1 MLSVVCFELKY
12 IGQIILLFLSVV
24 GALCTWEAGEVVPD
38 TPTLNATCE
47 ILSKV
52 SKIIFVALFCSPSV
66 QSGTSQFFCF
76 LFEPLTLKTNQPDAC
91 RRQMSIKKSAW
102 DCSEA
107 AELDSELR
115 TLLMWLCVITVGPH
129 VVIFFFNIYG
139 IFPLVLND
147 FLDLLLGFF
156 FFGALFCTV
165 E

>member
-1 MLSVVCFELKY
+1 MLSAVCFELKY

-66 QSGTSQFFCF
+66 QSGASQLLCF
-76 LFEPLTLKTNQPDAC
+76 LFEPFTLKTNQLDAR
-91 RRQMSIKKSAW
+91 RRQMSIKKSVW

-107 AELDSELR
+107 AELVSELR
-115 TLLMWLCVITVGPH
+115 TLLM
-129 VVIFFFNIYG
+129 
-139 IFPLVLND
+139 
-147 FLDLLLGFF
+147 
-156 FFGALFCTV
+156 
-165 E
+165 